1 MAGLYLTKISTRHL
15 NSYHLMFQHLNPI
28 QSNQKLFKVFSPR
41 VLLKL
46 VRITV
51 KCHSE
56 TSSDLPV
63 VLFRLLR
70 IGRGFWVAFDFNSL
84 CCPVTASRM
93 LLRVSYELT
102 LYSIKWVIR
111 RLKSNIC
118 LGLASLQHVF
128 DSLTDNGKGV
138 LKLIIKEQINQIA
151 KQKEGPTFKGN
162 LREL

>member
-1 MAGLYLTKISTRHL
+1 
-15 NSYHLMFQHLNPI
+15 MFQPLNLT
-28 QSNQKLFKVFSPR
+28 QSNPKLFKAFLPR

-46 VRITV
+46 V
-51 KCHSE
+51 C
-56 TSSDLPV
+56 SDYFV
-63 VLFRLLR
+63 ASLR
-70 IGRGFWVAFDFNSL
+70 HHT
-84 CCPVTASRM
+84 CCYAEPQSI
-93 LLRVSYELT
+93 

-151 KQKEGPTFKGN
+151 KQKEGPTFKGEFYSISTSHIGIN
-162 LREL
+162 HNDSRELIIRFYYLILRRNQFLWRFSGKGV